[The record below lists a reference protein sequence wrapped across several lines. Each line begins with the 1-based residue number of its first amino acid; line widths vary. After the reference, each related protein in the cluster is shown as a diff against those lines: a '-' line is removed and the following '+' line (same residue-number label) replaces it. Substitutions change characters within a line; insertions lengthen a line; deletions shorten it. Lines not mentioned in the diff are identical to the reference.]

1 MTTQYDT
8 YNIFITGSAFSGSA
22 GADYEQ
28 SVKWHLDLIR
38 RSHSGRAL
46 ISAIQRT
53 GKPVTILPFTPT
65 VKDPFNAYATT
76 TIFGHFEIFYS
87 PPMWGYGG
95 AAASQFPP
103 GNPGN
108 SPSAILFHEMAH
120 TYREM
125 RGTFNAQRTMQKG
138 YDNQEEFFAVLMSNI
153 FVTDS
158 TALLPVRTLRADH
171 HDFKPLAA
179 AQATSQGF
187 LEVSENRLLVA
198 QFWGQEFDLMTDL
211 LHVNSSFNP
220 IQQYYTLKFP
230 TFTP

>member
-1 MTTQYDT
+1 
-8 YNIFITGSAFSGSA
+8 
-22 GADYEQ
+22 
-28 SVKWHLDLIR
+28 
-38 RSHSGRAL
+38 
-46 ISAIQRT
+46 
-53 GKPVTILPFTPT
+53 
-65 VKDPFNAYATT
+65 
-76 TIFGHFEIFYS
+76 
-87 PPMWGYGG
+87 
-95 AAASQFPP
+95 
-103 GNPGN
+103 
-108 SPSAILFHEMAH
+108 
-120 TYREM
+120 
-125 RGTFNAQRTMQKG
+125 MQKG